1 MGKPAAMTDA
11 AFDRELVAALPRLRR
26 FAFGLA
32 GSLDEADDLVQAACE
47 RALAR
52 RDQYEPGTRLVSWM
66 YRIVQ
71 TVWIDQVRRHRV
83 VSVDP
88 AMLAEYPGGDAMGEA
103 ESRLALAEVRQ
114 AIAVLSPEQRTVLLL
129 VSVEGLAYREAA
141 EILGLPIGTI
151 MSRLARAR
159 LALGKAL
166 EEPKAHQGSSGGD
179 SSGRGPDDQGAQVI
193 KLR

>member
-1 MGKPAAMTDA
+1 MTDT

-26 FAFGLA
+26 FAFGLT

-66 YRIVQ
+66 YRI
-71 TVWIDQVRRHRV
+71 DRVRRHGT
-83 VSVDP
+83 VSEDP
-88 AMLAEYPGGDAMGEA
+88 AVLAEYPGGDAVGEA

-159 LALGKAL
+159 LGLAKVL
-166 EEPKAHQGSSGGD
+166 EEPKARRDFSGGVGSSGQ
-179 SSGRGPDDQGAQVI
+179 GPDDQGAQVI

>member
-1 MGKPAAMTDA
+1 MTDA

-52 RDQYEPGTRLVSWM
+52 RDQYEPGTRLVSWL

-71 TVWIDQVRRHRV
+71 TIWIDRVRRHRT

-88 AMLAEYPGGDAMGEA
+88 ALLAEYPGGDAVGEA
-103 ESRLALAEVRQ
+103 ESRLALAEVRR

-129 VSVEGLAYREAA
+129 VSVEGLAYRDAA
-141 EILGLPIGTI
+141 EVLDLPIGTI

-159 LALGKAL
+159 MALQQQL
-166 EEPKAHQGSSGGD
+166 EAGSAVRRSATNAE
-179 SSGRGPDDQGAQVI
+179 AQ
-193 KLR
+193 

>member
-1 MGKPAAMTDA
+1 MTDA
-11 AFDRELVAALPRLRR
+11 AFDRELVAVLPRLRR

-71 TVWIDQVRRHRV
+71 TIWIDRVRRHRT

-103 ESRLALAEVRQ
+103 ESRLALAEVRR

-129 VSVEGLAYREAA
+129 VTVEGLAYREAA
-141 EILGLPIGTI
+141 EILGLPMGTI
-151 MSRLARAR
+151 MSRLARGR
-159 LALGKAL
+159 LALAKAL
-166 EEPKAHQGSSGGD
+166 EEPEARQDPSGKGSND
-179 SSGRGPDDQGAQVI
+179 KGPNDKGAQVI

>member
-1 MGKPAAMTDA
+1 MTDA

-52 RDQYEPGTRLVSWM
+52 RDQYEPGTRLVSWL

-71 TVWIDQVRRHRV
+71 TIWIDQVRRQRT

-88 AMLAEYPGGDAMGEA
+88 ALLAEYPGGDAVGEA

-114 AIAVLSPEQRTVLLL
+114 AIAVLSPEHRTVLLL

-159 LALGKAL
+159 LALAKAL
-166 EEPKAHQGSSGGD
+166 EEPKARWGSGDRGSGDGASND
-179 SSGRGPDDQGAQVI
+179 RGAQVI

>member
-1 MGKPAAMTDA
+1 MTDA
-11 AFDRELVAALPRLRR
+11 VFERELVAALPRLRR

-52 RDQYEPGTRLVSWM
+52 REQYEPGTRLVSWM

-71 TVWIDQVRRHRV
+71 TIWIDRARRHRPI
-83 VSVDP
+83 SVDP
-88 AMLAEYPGGDAMGEA
+88 ATLAEYPGGDAIGEA
-103 ESRLALAEVRQ
+103 ESRLALAEVRR

-141 EILGLPIGTI
+141 EILGLPMGTI

-159 LALGKAL
+159 LALAKAL
-166 EEPKAHQGSSGGD
+166 QEPETHRDLSRDDPSGK
-179 SSGRGPDDQGAQVI
+179 GPSDKGAQVI

>member
-1 MGKPAAMTDA
+1 MTDA
-11 AFDRELVAALPRLRR
+11 AFDRELVAVLPRLRR

-71 TVWIDQVRRHRV
+71 TTWIDQVRRQRT

-88 AMLAEYPGGDAMGEA
+88 ALLAEYPGGDAVGEA

-114 AIAVLSPEQRTVLLL
+114 AIAVLSPEHRTVLLL

-151 MSRLARAR
+151 MSRLARGR
-159 LALGKAL
+159 LALGRAL
-166 EEPKAHQGSSGGD
+166 EQPEVYRNSS
-179 SSGRGPDDQGAQVI
+179 SRGANST
-193 KLR
+193 